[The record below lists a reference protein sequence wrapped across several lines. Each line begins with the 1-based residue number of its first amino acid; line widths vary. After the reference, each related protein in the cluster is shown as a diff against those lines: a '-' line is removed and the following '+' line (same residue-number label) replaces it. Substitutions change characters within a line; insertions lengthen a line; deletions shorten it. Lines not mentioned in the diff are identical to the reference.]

1 MIKTKEIIYQLLAK
15 VKILPFV
22 HALILFKKIEID
34 YGHFLSVFKMSS
46 VDSKGEPI
54 PWFTYP
60 AIDYLKSIDLS
71 RKNVFEFGSG
81 NSTIFWAKRCKKVIS
96 VEHDK
101 KWYEK
106 TLSKLK
112 ELRQNQKRAE
122 LIFAPSKKNYL
133 ESIKKY
139 KYRFDIIVIDGLYR
153 EECIKEEILKKLR
166 PNGWIIL
173 DNSEHYPKMAKKL
186 GKEGFTKIDFTGFG
200 PINPYAWSTSI
211 FLVNKIRNLG

>member
-1 MIKTKEIIYQLLAK
+1 MKKIKEIIYQLLAK

-46 VDSKGEPI
+46 VDNKGEPI

-71 RKNVFEFGSG
+71 RKTVFEFGSG

-122 LIFAPSKKNYL
+122 LIFAPTKKGYL

-139 KYRFDIIVIDGLYR
+139 KNNFDIIVIDGLYR
-153 EECIKEEILKKLR
+153 EQCARKEILEKLKTK
-166 PNGWIIL
+166 GWIVL
-173 DNSEHYPKMAKKL
+173 DNSEWYPKIRKRLEKSGL
-186 GKEGFTKIDFTGFG
+186 VKIDFRGLG
-200 PINPYAWSTSI
+200 PINPYISTTSFFFNQVI
-211 FLVNKIRNLG
+211 NTSK